1 MVGVAGSSKGCNT
14 CRKRKIHCD
23 GDRPSCARCRKTN
36 RVCGGYERERHFKN
50 LSALDRET
58 FDSGTGGTTVTT
70 ARITPQDQNIEGI
83 RHAAGLA
90 EVFIDFLANYIPRR
104 KEEGEEGEGEGHDT
118 RLQNEQKTQQ
128 VSWLQAIDPSSLEN
142 SASLDLAILALS
154 LSCLGRRHGDERLRR
169 EGTAN
174 YGRALR
180 RLQDSLSHH
189 SLLLEEQTLA
199 SCMALSIFEACLP
212 FSGKNTCG
220 WVSHV
225 EGMARL
231 VELRGPESHMTGSS
245 HRLFLG
251 FRSTAITHAL
261 ATRKSIFLARPD
273 WLTVPWKIHPK
284 SDLDRLQD
292 IMAQIATLLEK
303 AERLRTAS
311 TTTTAAAVPE
321 RTALVQEGR
330 TFHSQLQTWYQRL
343 VRKHAGCGALY
354 WERPVSARFHLP
366 IPSVFTTS
374 LQFPTFEIARLHLS
388 YWTMLLLLRTSILSL
403 ALRESYPS
411 DTDTDA
417 APPSPPSS
425 PPPEVPDLP
434 DHHLATMIC
443 KSMDFFLSDDA
454 RIMGP
459 QNVFF
464 ALRVATHVFSRAAAA
479 ATTTT
484 AGTPHHHL
492 RIVEWCRAVFD
503 ELDRRGYSL
512 GRILAACPWDE
523 IPALLSPR
531 NQGMTSQQQRPG
543 AGVELGDMGE
553 GYGQG

>member
-14 CRKRKIHCD
+14 CRKRKIH
-23 GDRPSCARCRKTN
+23 
-36 RVCGGYERERHFKN
+36 N

-58 FDSGTGGTTVTT
+58 LLTRTQPLVSLTDLRRQITVDGDARSVDQFTPGSDSGTGGTSVMT
-70 ARITPQDQNIEGI
+70 ARITSQDQKFEGL
-83 RHAAGLA
+83 RNTAGLA
-90 EVFIDFLANYIPRR
+90 EVFVDFLANYIPRR
-104 KEEGEEGEGEGHDT
+104 EEEEGEEGEERDT
-118 RLQNEQKTQQ
+118 GLQNAKKTQQ

-180 RLQDSLSHH
+180 RLQDILSHH

-199 SCMALSIFEACLP
+199 S
-212 FSGKNTCG
+212 FSGKNTSG

-261 ATRKSIFLARPD
+261 ATRKSIFLAQRD

-292 IMAQIATLLEK
+292 IMAQVATLLEK

-311 TTTTAAAVPE
+311 TSTAVAATVPE
-321 RTALVQEGR
+321 RTALVHQGWI
-330 TFHSQLQTWYQRL
+330 FHSQLQTWYQRL

-366 IPSVFTTS
+366 VPSVFTTS

-403 ALRESYPS
+403 ASRESHPS
-411 DTDTDA
+411 NTDTDTGA
-417 APPSPPSS
+417 E
-425 PPPEVPDLP
+425 PPPPPPLEVPEIP
-434 DHHLATMIC
+434 DHDLATMIC

-454 RIMGP
+454 RILGP

-464 ALRVATHVFSRAAAA
+464 ALRVATHVFSRP
-479 ATTTT
+479 ATTTST
-484 AGTPHHHL
+484 AGTPHHL

-512 GRILAACPWDE
+512 GRILAECPWDE

-531 NQGMTSQQQRPG
+531 NHGITSRRRPG
-543 AGVELGDMGE
+543 PGVELGDIGE
-553 GYGQG
+553 G

>member
-1 MVGVAGSSKGCNT
+1 
-14 CRKRKIHCD
+14 
-23 GDRPSCARCRKTN
+23 
-36 RVCGGYERERHFKN
+36 
-50 LSALDRET
+50 
-58 FDSGTGGTTVTT
+58 
-70 ARITPQDQNIEGI
+70 
-83 RHAAGLA
+83 
-90 EVFIDFLANYIPRR
+90 
-104 KEEGEEGEGEGHDT
+104 
-118 RLQNEQKTQQ
+118 
-128 VSWLQAIDPSSLEN
+128 
-142 SASLDLAILALS
+142 
-154 LSCLGRRHGDERLRR
+154 
-169 EGTAN
+169 
-174 YGRALR
+174 
-180 RLQDSLSHH
+180 
-189 SLLLEEQTLA
+189 
-199 SCMALSIFEACLP
+199 
-212 FSGKNTCG
+212 
-220 WVSHV
+220 
-225 EGMARL
+225 MARL

-311 TTTTAAAVPE
+311 TTTTATAAAAAAVPE
-321 RTALVQEGR
+321 RTALVQQGW
-330 TFHSQLQTWYQRL
+330 TFHSQLHTWYQRL
-343 VRKHAGCGALY
+343 VRKHTGCGALY

-403 ALRESYPS
+403 SLRESYPS

-417 APPSPPSS
+417 APTPPSPP
-425 PPPEVPDLP
+425 PPSEVPDLP
-434 DHHLATMIC
+434 DHDLATMIC

-464 ALRVATHVFSRAAAA
+464 ALRVATHVFSRAA
-479 ATTTT
+479 TT

-492 RIVEWCRAVFD
+492 RIVEWCHAVFD
-503 ELDRRGYSL
+503 ELHRRGYSL

-531 NQGMTSQQQRPG
+531 NQGITSQQSRPG
-543 AGVELGDMGE
+543 AGGGA
-553 GYGQG
+553 G